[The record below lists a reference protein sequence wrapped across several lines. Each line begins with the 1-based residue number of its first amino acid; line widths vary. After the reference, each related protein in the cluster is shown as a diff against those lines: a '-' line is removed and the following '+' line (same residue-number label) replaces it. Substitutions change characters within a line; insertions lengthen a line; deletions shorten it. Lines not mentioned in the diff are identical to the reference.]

1 VESILL
7 QTGYTSAC
15 EVNMKKLFYLVM
27 VLVVLAML
35 SACSKNKDEDEN
47 VFVPVKDLV
56 VSEF

>member
-1 VESILL
+1 
-7 QTGYTSAC
+7 
-15 EVNMKKLFYLVM
+15 MKKLFYLVM